1 MSMDDRTRRW
11 LSEAGV
17 GPGMRVLDVGTGAG
31 PVALIAARLVGPT
44 GSVVGLDR
52 DGRRLV
58 RARTAAAAAG
68 LDNVTFV
75 EGTVE
80 DAELG
85 AFDAVIGRRVLM
97 HLPDPEGAL
106 RTLAEA
112 LVSGGLVLFEE
123 MDFTLGSVGRPPLP
137 LHEQVAAWTRTA
149 LDSAGVKRHMGYDL
163 HPTLTAVGLTD
174 VQVRMEAIVTTADQ
188 GHHPARVLKHLLPHM
203 IRRGEVTADEVAIET
218 LEERLLAE
226 RAAAAGT
233 WIGDWVFAAWGRRP
247 AP

>member
-1 MSMDDRTRRW
+1 MDDRTRRW

-112 LVSGGLVLFEE
+112 LVLPSGLAGSLASLLQAARADAMARTIKVLRSIEKSP
-123 MDFTLGSVGRPPLP
+123 D
-137 LHEQVAAWTRTA
+137 WT
-149 LDSAGVKRHMGYDL
+149 
-163 HPTLTAVGLTD
+163 
-174 VQVRMEAIVTTADQ
+174 VR
-188 GHHPARVLKHLLPHM
+188 L
-203 IRRGEVTADEVAIET
+203 
-218 LEERLLAE
+218 
-226 RAAAAGT
+226 
-233 WIGDWVFAAWGRRP
+233 
-247 AP
+247 